1 MEAPP
6 PASSSAYPSAHNF
19 PIHVDTTS
27 NYSWPAGAAS
37 ASVAGTTPHM
47 QYPTHNFASDNLSS
61 MNFGGYPQGYG
72 GMMPGNPYGGG
83 YQSPLMVPSTYQ
95 ELEAQHAR
103 NMAMRAQQSFT
114 SNNPYYYPES
124 DLRNHESLS
133 GALGSL
139 NGGGIHP
146 NSYQGQGFASL
157 SAEMMQ
163 MQGQQYY
170 QPSLYESTYS
180 NIQPDGNFASPAQ
193 NYQSSNGQ
201 ELDRFGSRLNSS
213 DATSLGIDHRTHM
226 LLNRMIY
233 HCTFLRTD
241 EILCPNLETV

>member
-6 PASSSAYPSAHNF
+6 PAASSTYPSAHNF
-19 PIHVDTTS
+19 PIHADNTS
-27 NYSWPAGAAS
+27 NYAWPAGAAS
-37 ASVAGTTPHM
+37 ASVAGTTSHM
-47 QYPTHNFASDNLSS
+47 QYPTQNFASDNLSS

-83 YQSPLMVPSTYQ
+83 YQQPLMVPSTYQ

-146 NSYQGQGFASL
+146 NAYQGQGFSSL

-163 MQGQQYY
+163 MQGQYY
-170 QPSLYESTYS
+170 QPSLYESAYS
-180 NIQPDGNFASPAQ
+180 NIQPDVNFAPPAQ
-193 NYQSSNGQ
+193 THQSSNGQ
-201 ELDRFGSRLNSS
+201 ELDMFGSRLNPS
-213 DATSLGIDHRTHM
+213 DAPSPGDHDRT
-226 LLNRMIY
+226 N
-233 HCTFLRTD
+233 
-241 EILCPNLETV
+241 NN